1 MKNRNL
7 SLVGRTVA
15 FRTLD
20 IVGNDVE
27 RNYRILK
34 VEAVHP
40 YGYEVAG
47 TDDEGN
53 NIACETGDIIRVF

>member
-1 MKNRNL
+1 MKQRNL
-7 SLVGRTVA
+7 SLAGKTVA
-15 FRTLD
+15 FRSIDMVDGDLQRVYH
-20 IVGNDVE
+20 IM
-27 RNYRILK
+27 K

-53 NIACETGDIIRVF
+53 NIACETADILRVF